1 MMPDNQD
8 TRKEETNMKQIR
20 IVIEITYEQA
30 SEAEPQTVNAD
41 TEQRNLED
49 WIDNPTQYGIDEDT
63 REDLIR
69 SGLAQEIVDA
79 STVPQLLALQ
89 ERMNAQ
95 IGQPKIHYGN
105 GRKIHT
111 CARCGADHRRSLE
124 RLNGRCLDCEHIE
137 DGSIEWVTR
146 GV

>member
-1 MMPDNQD
+1 M
-8 TRKEETNMKQIR
+8 RKIR

-30 SEAEPQTVNAD
+30 SEAEPETVDAETTQTTLSEGQWKA
-41 TEQRNLED
+41 
-49 WIDNPTQYGIDEDT
+49 YGEGRKDVE
-63 REDLIR
+63 
-69 SGLAQEIVDA
+69 QEIVEA
-79 STVPQLLALQ
+79 STVADLLSLQ
-89 ERMNAQ
+89 ERVNAQ
-95 IGQPKIHYGN
+95 LGQPKVNYGN
-105 GRKIHT
+105 GRKVHT